1 MDITA
6 DRNVELSSAMQAL
19 PELKLKL
26 NGAGGLLKQA
36 IYRRATRDEL
46 RLSFAKQRLWFPHH
60 SEPDNIDY
68 NQPKAFRL
76 RGALDVMSL
85 QKVLDHLVA
94 RHEVLRTTLASGERS
109 SVQAIAESR
118 AVELPLIDLRA
129 WSLSARDVEA
139 QRLLTETI
147 RRPFDLS
154 HDLMLRALLLRLSD
168 LEHVLLLVTHRIAS
182 NVLSSTILWRELATL
197 YEAFIANRLHR

>member
-6 DRNVELSSAMQAL
+6 DRNAELSSVKQTL
-19 PELKLKL
+19 LELRLKL
-26 NGAGGLLKQA
+26 NGAGGRLKHA
-36 IYRRATRDEL
+36 IPRWATRDDL
-46 RLSFAKQRLWFPHH
+46 RLSFAKQRLWFLHH
-60 SEPDNIDY
+60 SEPDNPGY

-76 RGALDVMSL
+76 RGTLDVTSL
-85 QKVLDHLVA
+85 QKVLDHLVE
-94 RHEVLRTTLASGERS
+94 RHEILRTTFASGERS

-118 AVELPLIDLRA
+118 AAEMPLIDLRA
-129 WSLSARDVEA
+129 WSNSARDAEA

-168 LEHVLLLVTHRIAS
+168 QEHVLLLVTHRIAT
-182 NVLSSTILWRELATL
+182 NVLSSTLLWRELATL

>member
-6 DRNVELSSAMQAL
+6 DRNAELSSVKQTL
-19 PELKLKL
+19 LELRLKL
-26 NGAGGLLKQA
+26 NGAGESLKHA
-36 IYRRATRDEL
+36 ILRRATRDEL
-46 RLSFAKQRLWFPHH
+46 SLSFARQRLWFLHH
-60 SEPDNIDY
+60 LQPNNPDY

-76 RGALDVMSL
+76 RGPLDVTSL

-94 RHEVLRTTLASGERS
+94 RHEVLRTTFTSGERS
-109 SVQAIAESR
+109 PVQVIAESR
-118 AVELPLIDLRA
+118 AVEMALIDLRA
-129 WSLSARDVEA
+129 RSNSARDAEA
-139 QRLLTETI
+139 RRFLTETI

-168 LEHVLLLVTHRIAS
+168 QEYVLLLVTHRIAS